1 MDEEQIAERFKEI
14 LTELG
19 VDAVDAAGARLL
31 YFWYTVYRLVWLVKR
46 FFIIFSYIAI
56 VFLVLNSEFKIAV
69 SNAFKIAL
77 LIGLFFVFLSVY
89 LLQPY
94 YEGQK
99 VVSMVVKLINNY
111 PEHYRLKEDEE
122 DGGDPQ

>member
-19 VDAVDAAGARLL
+19 VDAVDDAGARLL
-31 YFWYTVYRLVWLVKR
+31 YFWYTVYRLAWLVKR

-69 SNAFKIAL
+69 SSAFKIAL
-77 LIGLFFVFLSVY
+77 LIGLFFVFLSIY